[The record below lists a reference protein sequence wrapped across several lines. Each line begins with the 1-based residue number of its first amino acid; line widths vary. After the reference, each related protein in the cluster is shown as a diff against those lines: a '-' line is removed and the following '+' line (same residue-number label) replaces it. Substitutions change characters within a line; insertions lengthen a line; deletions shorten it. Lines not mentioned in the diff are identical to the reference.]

1 MSSRVTSVGNFYS
14 LQPYFSLGLRILDH
28 QKRGRESYLEKTWLK
43 NYPFLQSATMPSV
56 KVRGSTTSLAG
67 GSQWERDV
75 DIILRGGVKCF
86 LTSGRR
92 RLAIRFPHDVSSSN
106 EFIEIVG
113 LTERLEIWPKR
124 LLNEEERN
132 FFSFLP
138 SGLER
143 RHVCKYSTEKIDKS
157 IGTLKCSHS
166 LREWSF
172 MTATMQLH
180 FVIDQV

>member
-1 MSSRVTSVGNFYS
+1 
-14 LQPYFSLGLRILDH
+14 
-28 QKRGRESYLEKTWLK
+28 
-43 NYPFLQSATMPSV
+43 MPSV

-67 GSQWERDV
+67 GSQWERGV

-143 RHVCKYSTEKIDKS
+143 RHVCKYSTEKIDRYTEMF
-157 IGTLKCSHS
+157 TLFERMIFYAVTLHDRSS
-166 LREWSF
+166 LIPDLFARLAFQFSF
-172 MTATMQLH
+172 K
-180 FVIDQV
+180 